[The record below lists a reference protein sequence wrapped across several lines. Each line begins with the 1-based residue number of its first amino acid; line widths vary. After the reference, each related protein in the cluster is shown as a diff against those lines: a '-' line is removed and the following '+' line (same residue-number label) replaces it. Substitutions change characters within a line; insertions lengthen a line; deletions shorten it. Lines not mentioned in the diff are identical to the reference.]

1 MFAICVCS
9 GSEDSQRE
17 FNKLELEVQKQMD
30 QFKEEQM
37 QELFVLRPAQ
47 LQTEKEAKQ
56 FHLKEVWHTT
66 IAQRQRSQLLCK
78 ALHTHC

>member
-9 GSEDSQRE
+9 GSEGGQRE
-17 FNKLELEVQKQMD
+17 LNELDFEVQRQMD

-37 QELFVLRPAQ
+37 QELLMLRQTQ

-56 FHLKEVWHTT
+56 FHLKEV
-66 IAQRQRSQLLCK
+66 
-78 ALHTHC
+78 

>member
-9 GSEDSQRE
+9 GSEDGQRE
-17 FNKLELEVQKQMD
+17 LNELDFEVQRQMD

-37 QELFVLRPAQ
+37 QELLMLRRTQ

-56 FHLKEVWHTT
+56 FHIKEV
-66 IAQRQRSQLLCK
+66 
-78 ALHTHC
+78 